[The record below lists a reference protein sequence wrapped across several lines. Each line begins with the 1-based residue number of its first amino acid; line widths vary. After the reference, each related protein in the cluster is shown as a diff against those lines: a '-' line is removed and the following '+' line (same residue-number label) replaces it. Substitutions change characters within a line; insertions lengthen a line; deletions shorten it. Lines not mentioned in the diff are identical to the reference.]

1 MALKLVSH
9 EYCPCRDEKVAQYIL
24 DSASDAANL
33 PDSCTGSTAMVAASG
48 GEMYMVNASGE
59 WKELA
64 SGGGGGGGSGGG
76 GGKQFE
82 VYAVTVTTDGEEY
95 GLYGVFTDENGNA
108 VSHYEIAE
116 DGKTYYIPVYAA
128 LVVESHMEDMMGM
141 GVTCSVETD
150 DNSSTIQNI
159 IVSDYGNVY
168 AFNVGE
174 SGTISLKSESG
185 WG

>member
-64 SGGGGGGGSGGG
+64 SGGGGGSSGGG
-76 GGKQFE
+76 GTKFD
-82 VYAVTVTTDGEEY
+82 VCAITFTTDGEEDHSH
-95 GLYGVFTDENGNA
+95 GPVADKDGNVVSIDTVVENGA
-108 VSHYEIAE
+108 
-116 DGKTYYIPVYAA
+116 TYYLPSFSY
-128 LVVESHMEDMMGM
+128 VV
-141 GVTCSVETD
+141 
-150 DNSSTIQNI
+150 I
-159 IVSDYGNVY
+159 
-168 AFNVGE
+168 
-174 SGTISLKSESG
+174 
-185 WG
+185 